1 MNLHEAIEDVLPLVA
16 KPSRYLGNE
25 FHTVRKDPSSVRCQW
40 LLILPEVY
48 EIGMSHWG
56 LKILYDILNRRPDT
70 LAERAYCPWIDM
82 EARMRRHAIPFF
94 SLESR
99 RPAREFDLVGFSLQ
113 YELTATNILT
123 CLDLSGI
130 PLWAAERSDED
141 PIVIGGG
148 PCVTNPEPLAEF
160 FDLFLIGDG
169 EEAIHRITETAIE
182 TKGRARLERLKAFAG
197 IPGVYVPGLYEAR
210 YDERGR
216 LIETVPTCAEAPRR
230 VKRTFLTDLEDAPF
244 PRNPL
249 VPLQEVVQ
257 DRLSIEVLRGCTQG
271 CRFCQAGY
279 YYRPLRERSPGKI
292 LDIAEKG
299 LASSGWDGVSLV
311 SLSTADYTQLETLA
325 EALNRR
331 FAGEKI
337 SIALPS
343 LRADSFGVGIA
354 EKVREVKR
362 TGFTFAPEAGSE
374 RLRRAINKLIPDE
387 EFFKAARIAYG
398 SGWRLI
404 KLYMMVGL
412 PTETT
417 EDVDG
422 IVAFSERI
430 REIGREHGPACKVT
444 VSVGAFVPK
453 SHTPFQWDP
462 FEDLDSLREKID
474 RLRRRIPSR
483 WARLKWHEIETS
495 HIEAVLSRG
504 DRRLA
509 RTIHRAWEL
518 GGRYDG
524 WTEHF
529 SHARWLRA
537 LEETGLSAG
546 MFTRGYDQA
555 ETLPWDH
562 IDIGVLKK
570 FLVRERA
577 KTETL
582 GETPDCRHGD
592 CVACGIPGMPTDTRL
607 TAPLDEGAR
616 GSLFE
621 RAAAGAARRSSNGVL
636 WPVRVRFA
644 KEGPGRFLSHL
655 ETATILQRAFRMAEI
670 PVAHSLGHSPHP
682 KFHFGP
688 PLSVGIASETEL
700 FDVEL
705 ETPWQRDFAGR
716 LNQRLPVGF
725 RVLEG
730 RPLPEVAGMRRR
742 SLSADAALGRYEADL
757 SRLEQGRNGDGRLGR
772 IVTDLARFRDAAE
785 WIVRKHQERI
795 PDAEMP
801 KDWEGIYD
809 RFPEK
814 GRTTDERTIDLKR
827 GVLDLEWDAGAARLR
842 MTLRILDPAGHATN
856 PMRVLSGIFGIELES
871 QARCAVRREALMRE
885 DGTLL

>member
-1 MNLHEAIEDVLPLVA
+1 MNLHQAIEEILPLVT

-25 FHTVRKDPSSVRCQW
+25 FHTVRKDPRSARCQW
-40 LLILPEVY
+40 LLVLPEVY

-82 EARMRRHAIPFF
+82 EARMRRHGIPFF
-94 SLESR
+94 SLETR

-123 CLDLSGI
+123 CLDLAGI
-130 PLWAAERSDED
+130 PIWAAERGDSD
-141 PIVIGGG
+141 PLVIGGG

-169 EEAIHRITETAIE
+169 EEAIHRISEVVAE
-182 TKGRARLERLKAFAG
+182 TKGRPRMERLKALAQVAG
-197 IPGVYVPGLYEAR
+197 IYVPILYEAR
-210 YDERGR
+210 YDDAGR
-216 LIETVPTCAEAPRR
+216 LVETVPTCPEAPPR
-230 VKRTFLTDLEDAPF
+230 VKRTFVTDLEDAPY
-244 PRNPL
+244 PATPL

-279 YYRPLRERSPGKI
+279 YYRPLRERSPGKV
-292 LDIAEKG
+292 LDLAEKG
-299 LASSGWDGVSLV
+299 LAASGWDGVSLV

-331 FAGEKI
+331 FSSEKI

-354 EKVREVKR
+354 DKVREVKR

-374 RLRRAINKLIPDE
+374 RLRRAINKLITDE
-387 EFFKAARIAYG
+387 EFFNAARIAY
-398 SGWRLI
+398 SRGWRLI

-412 PTETT
+412 PTETQ
-417 EDVDG
+417 EDVEG
-422 IVAFSERI
+422 IVAFSEAI
-430 REIGREHGPACKVT
+430 RDIGRSHGPACKVT

-462 FEDLDSLREKID
+462 FDDLDALRGKID
-474 RLRRRIPSR
+474 YLRRRIPSR

-529 SHARWLRA
+529 SHARWMQA
-537 LEETGLSAG
+537 LEETGLSAE
-546 MFTRGYDQA
+546 MFTRGYGQT

-570 FLVRERA
+570 FLARERA
-577 KTETL
+577 KTDTL

-592 CVACGIPGMPTDTRL
+592 CVACGIPGMPDDTRL
-607 TAPLDEGAR
+607 TAPLDDAARESLLDSAASGA
-616 GSLFE
+616 S
-621 RAAAGAARRSSNGVL
+621 RRSSAGVL

-655 ETATILQRAFRMAEI
+655 ETGTILQRAFRMAEI
-670 PVAHSLGHSPHP
+670 PVGHSQGHSPHP

-688 PLSVGIASETEL
+688 PLSVGIASEVEL
-700 FDVEL
+700 FDVEI
-705 ETPWQRDFAGR
+705 ETPWQRDFVER
-716 LNQRLPVGF
+716 LNRRLPVGF
-725 RVLEG
+725 RIVEG
-730 RPLPEVAGMRRR
+730 MALPGVTGVKRR
-742 SLSADAALGRYEADL
+742 SLSAEASLARYEVDL
-757 SRLEQGRNGDGRLGR
+757 SRLDDARCNR
-772 IVTDLARFRDAAE
+772 IDEDLARFRDATE

-809 RFPEK
+809 RLPELAQ
-814 GRTTDERTIDLKR
+814 TIDERTIDLKR
-827 GVLDLEWDAGAARLR
+827 GVLDLEWDRGAALLR
-842 MTLRILDPAGHATN
+842 MKLRILDATGHAAN
-856 PMRVLSGIFGIELES
+856 PLRVLSGIFAIDLET
-871 QARCAVRREALMRE
+871 QARCLVRRTAIQRE
-885 DGTLL
+885 DGTTL